1 MQHAFRHIVSL
12 ADTDAAGVVFTARAI
27 EIAHRG
33 FEHWLAAHGAPIGD
47 MLAGR
52 LPAMPIVRVEADL
65 HAPLRVGDAVEVRT
79 SLAECGERSVTML
92 HELMLGSRC
101 AARITLV
108 HACVG
113 PEGQS
118 VAVPDAIRRLGDR

>member
-1 MQHAFRHIVSL
+1 MQHAHRHIVSL

-27 EIAHRG
+27 EIAHRS
-33 FEHWLAAHGAPIGD
+33 FEAWLSSHGAPIAD

-65 HAPLRVGDAVEVRT
+65 HAPMRVGDAVEVRST
-79 SLAECGERSVTML
+79 MVACGERSVTML

-113 PEGQS
+113 ADGGS
-118 VAVPDAIRRLGDR
+118 VAVPDAIRRLADR

>member
-1 MQHAFRHIVSL
+1 MQHAHRHIVSL
-12 ADTDAAGVVFTARAI
+12 ADTDAAGVVFTARVI

-33 FEHWLAAHGAPIGD
+33 FEAWLSSHGVPIAD

-65 HAPLRVGDAVEVRT
+65 HAPLRVGDVVEVRST
-79 SLAECGERSVTML
+79 MVACGERSVTML

-113 PEGQS
+113 GDGGS
-118 VAVPDAIRRLGDR
+118 VAVPDAVRRLADR

>member
-1 MQHAFRHIVSL
+1 VQHAHRHIVSL
-12 ADTDAAGVVFTARAI
+12 ADTDAAGVVFTARLI

-33 FEHWLAAHGAPIGD
+33 FESWLRSHGVPIAD

-65 HAPLRVGDAVEVRT
+65 HAPLHVGDAVEVHSSMT
-79 SLAECGERSVTML
+79 ACGERSITML

-113 PEGQS
+113 RDGAS
-118 VAVPDAIRRLGDR
+118 VAVPDAIRRLADR

>member
-1 MQHAFRHIVSL
+1 MQHAHRHIVSL
-12 ADTDAAGVVFTARAI
+12 ADSDAAGVVFTARAI

-33 FEHWLAAHGAPIGD
+33 FEAWLSSHGAPIAD

-52 LPAMPIVRVEADL
+52 LPAVPIVRVEADL
-65 HAPLRVGDAVEVRT
+65 HAPMRVGDAVEVRST
-79 SLAECGERSVTML
+79 MVACGERSVTML

-113 PEGQS
+113 RDGAS
-118 VAVPDAIRRLGDR
+118 VAVPDAIRRLADR

>member
-1 MQHAFRHIVSL
+1 VQHAHRHIVSL
-12 ADTDAAGVVFTARAI
+12 ADSDAAGVVFTARAI

-33 FEHWLAAHGAPIGD
+33 FEAWLSSHGVPIAD

-65 HAPLRVGDAVEVRT
+65 HAPMRVGDAVEVR
-79 SLAECGERSVTML
+79 SSMVVCGERSVTML

-113 PEGQS
+113 GDGGS
-118 VAVPDAIRRLGDR
+118 VAVPDAVRRLADR

>member
-1 MQHAFRHIVSL
+1 MQHAHRHIVSL

-33 FEHWLAAHGAPIGD
+33 FEAWLSSHGVPIAD

-65 HAPLRVGDAVEVRT
+65 HAPMRVGDAVEVRST
-79 SLAECGERSVTML
+79 MVACGERSVTML

-108 HACVG
+108 HACVSG
-113 PEGQS
+113 DGGS
-118 VAVPDAIRRLGDR
+118 VAVPDAVRRLADR

>member
-12 ADTDAAGVVFTARAI
+12 ADTDAAGVVFTARSI

-33 FEHWLAAHGAPIGD
+33 FEHWLAAHGVPIAD

-65 HAPLRVGDAVEVRT
+65 HAPLRVGDAVEVHSSMT
-79 SLAECGERSVTML
+79 ACGERSITML

-108 HACVG
+108 HACVERDG
-113 PEGQS
+113 AS
-118 VAVPDAIRRLGDR
+118 VAVPDTIRRLADR